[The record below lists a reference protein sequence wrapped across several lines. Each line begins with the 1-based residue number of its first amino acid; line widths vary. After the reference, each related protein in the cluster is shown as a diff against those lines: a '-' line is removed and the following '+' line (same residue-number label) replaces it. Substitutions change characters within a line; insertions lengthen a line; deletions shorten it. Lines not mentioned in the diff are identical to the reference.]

1 MTRSPFYDQV
11 MEGYLNYGV
20 EGLLEHD
27 IQYYNLISLS
37 LLY

>member
-1 MTRSPFYDQV
+1 MTRSRFNDQV

-27 IQYYNLISLS
+27 IQYNLISLS